1 MAGVISVQKVTGSVS
16 TVVPGRAPAGG
27 EDETSQDR
35 QAVVTPL
42 GRQLSLHL
50 PAPCFSVQTGN
61 ASAKLLPTL
70 GNLKKQEK
78 SSCEA
83 SRFHFSDSNGD
94 TSLKIKILTLK
105 SYHSKCQ
112 V

>member
-1 MAGVISVQKVTGSVS
+1 MAGVVSVQKVTGSVS

-27 EDETSQDR
+27 EDEASQDC
-35 QAVVTPL
+35 QAVVAPL
-42 GRQLSLHL
+42 GWQLSLHL
-50 PAPCFSVQTGN
+50 PAPRFSVQTGN

-83 SRFHFSDSNGD
+83 SRFHFSDRGGD
-94 TSLKIKILTLK
+94 ASLYFK
-105 SYHSKCQ
+105 SQ
-112 V
+112 D